1 MLKKLR
7 KNVFAISLVSV
18 ILTVTAVIC
27 GFYFFFINNFE
38 KELLAQ
44 GFSGNVNTIISK
56 EFLQSLFFI
65 VPFIL
70 LVLFVDILLFKRISK
85 RISNT
90 ISDFSLSLDGDGES
104 VYEELQP
111 LMRRIRE
118 QKKKQKEVDRI
129 KRQFTANVSHELKT
143 PLTSIAGYAELIES
157 GMAQGRDIT
166 KFASIINHECQRLIN
181 LTKDIVQLS
190 QLDES
195 EDLPQPKEILTPIDL
210 YSTSQN
216 CLEALSLKAEKRGIS
231 LKLLGES
238 CTISGNP
245 SLIEDLIYNL
255 CENAIRYNKDNGSV
269 TISIGFDG
277 NHSVLKISDT
287 GIGIPEK
294 YQERVFER
302 FYTIDHSRSK
312 ATGGTGLGLAIVK
325 HIVEYHGATLEIES
339 KEESGTIITIL
350 FKD

>member
-27 GFYFFFINNFE
+27 GFYFFFVNSFE
-38 KELLAQ
+38 SELLAQ
-44 GFSGNVNTIISK
+44 GFSGEVNAIIAK
-56 EFLQSLFFI
+56 EFLQSLVFI
-65 VPFIL
+65 VPFVL
-70 LVLFVDILLFKRISK
+70 LVLFVDILLFRQISK
-85 RISNT
+85 RISST
-90 ISDFSLSLDGDGES
+90 ISDFSISLDGDDDS
-104 VYEELQP
+104 VYDELRP
-111 LMRRIRE
+111 LIRRFRE

-143 PLTSIAGYAELIES
+143 PLTSIAGYAELIEN
-157 GMAQGRDIT
+157 GMAQGQDIT
-166 KFASIINHECQRLIN
+166 KFASIINHECQRLIH

-195 EDLPQPKEILTPIDL
+195 EELPQAKEISTPIDL

-216 CLEALSLKAEKRGIS
+216 CIEALSLRAEKKGIS
-231 LKLLGES
+231 MKLLGES
-238 CTISGNP
+238 CTINGNP

-255 CENAIRYNKDNGSV
+255 CENAIRYNKENGSV
-269 TISIGFDG
+269 TISVGFDG
-277 NHSVLKISDT
+277 NNSILKIADT

-302 FYTIDHSRSK
+302 FYTVDRSRSK

-325 HIVEYHGATLEIES
+325 HIVEYHGASLEIES
-339 KEESGTIITIL
+339 KEDSGTIITIR